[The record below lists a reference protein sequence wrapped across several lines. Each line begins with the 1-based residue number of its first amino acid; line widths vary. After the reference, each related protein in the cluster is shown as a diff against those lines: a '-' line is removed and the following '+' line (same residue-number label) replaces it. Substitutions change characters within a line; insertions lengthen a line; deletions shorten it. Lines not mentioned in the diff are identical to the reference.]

1 MQASPDTSITIA
13 QRQDAVVGE
22 ARRALDRP
30 KQHRLGPRMLWSVRA
45 WRDWFRE
52 TSERIIA
59 EHLAHN
65 FASVAP
71 YIARGSKVL
80 DIGTWDGLLGQA
92 LAQRLDCDVLGVDV
106 VDRADQRQDRIPFR
120 LFDGRRLPVAD
131 DERFDV
137 VLLLYV
143 LHHAADDAA
152 LLREA
157 RRVLAP
163 GGRVIVGEDRADGLA
178 ERLRTIGFH
187 VFLLLFQGMGWKG
200 RFRGVRAW
208 QERFAAAS
216 LRVEHVADVGAQG
229 GRRLFPENVI
239 YVLRAAD

>member
-1 MQASPDTSITIA
+1 MHPESSITIV
-13 QRQDAVVGE
+13 QRQDSVVVE
-22 ARRALDRP
+22 ARRALERP
-30 KQHRLGPRMLWSVRA
+30 KQHHLGPRMLWSVRA

-65 FASVAP
+65 LASVAP

-106 VDRADQRQDRIPFR
+106 VDRNQDLIPFR
-120 LFDGRRLPVAD
+120 IFDGRRLPVAD

-143 LHHAADDAA
+143 LHHAADDAT
-152 LLREA
+152 LLAEA

-163 GGRVIVGEDRADGLA
+163 GGCVIVGEDRADGLA
-178 ERLRTIGFH
+178 QRLRTIGFH
-187 VFLLLFQGMGWKG
+187 IFLLVFQGMGWKG
-200 RFRGVRAW
+200 RFRAMRAW

-239 YVLRAAD
+239 YVLRAAA